1 MWVENYCT
9 HVSTSALN
17 FVLLCCCL
25 TTYLVCACCSSAPCC
40 VSHAPTEM
48 IRHLPLAKDV
58 VLSARQELVMRL
70 DGYCEASRELFEEVS
85 NDTLCVRVLAAMDG
99 V

>member
-1 MWVENYCT
+1 
-9 HVSTSALN
+9 
-17 FVLLCCCL
+17 
-25 TTYLVCACCSSAPCC
+25 
-40 VSHAPTEM
+40 M